1 MSPNEIIYALES
13 GTKRIAELNALLK
26 ADRSEL
32 ARLRAEVER
41 LRIGGEQ
48 TVIEK
53 DDAQRALVN
62 ARARAE
68 RAEAERDALAKDKAR
83 LDWLEKNW
91 INWPIPQNEE
101 TIRAA
106 IDAAMKP

>member
-68 RAEAERDALAKDKAR
+68 RAEAELAKDKAR
-83 LDWLEKNW
+83 LDWLLENAH
-91 INWPIPQNEE
+91 NPYVPMVCD
-101 TIRAA
+101 RAS
-106 IDAAMKP
+106 IDAAMKASEV